1 MKKLALP
8 QKTDIFIKTIKEINE
23 LPKGIYACYFVG
35 TPEQWGKYSEE
46 NKTLKQKLWD
56 LSDSGDAILVQE
68 HIHDAVNAYL
78 ILKTVQPLTPSL
90 SHGII
95 PRMEKSSG
103 YIELFR

>member
-1 MKKLALP
+1 MPVVSKNLP
-8 QKTDIFIKTIKEINE
+8 DHNYIEQNSSVNSKRAEE
-23 LPKGIYACYFVG
+23 LKRENAMLTEKIQTLF
-35 TPEQWGKYSEE
+35 EE

-95 PRMEKSSG
+95 PRMEKSFG
-103 YIELFR
+103 YIDLFR